1 MIEPH
6 REREGHS
13 IVCVFVGLCCG
24 CVGVCV
30 CACVACECVCVW
42 VERRVGLLV
51 WGYWRGVGRV
61 RVLHR
66 CRCGVCVRLGAG
78 CLGVVAGRGR
88 ERICAGV

>member
-30 CACVACECVCVW
+30 CAC
-42 VERRVGLLV
+42 
-51 WGYWRGVGRV
+51 
-61 RVLHR
+61 
-66 CRCGVCVRLGAG
+66 
-78 CLGVVAGRGR
+78 
-88 ERICAGV
+88 AGVSVCACG